1 MRMVTHIYLE
11 TTKHKRDMDNQTDTD
26 GLSTN
31 EEGPGIGGFCVYLD
45 ALLGDVHTG
54 IVGHHGVASEVKK
67 EKERQK

>member
-1 MRMVTHIYLE
+1 
-11 TTKHKRDMDNQTDTD
+11 MDNQTDTD

-45 ALLGDVHTG
+45 ALLGDIHTG